1 MNMRIFER
9 SPHNPIITP
18 RDLPFPAASVLN
30 PGATVQGDQVV
41 LLLRVED
48 TAGYSSI
55 YVARSRNGVTDWRF
69 EPEPILRY
77 GQRQWRCERWGCED
91 ARVTYLAT
99 EERWY
104 ITYTAYS
111 ENGAAVALAR
121 SEDLVRAER
130 VGLIFSP
137 NNKDAA
143 LFPKKFGG
151 DIQKHYEILTQEL
164 ADVHGKQVLELA
176 TGSGS
181 AVYFLNSDNQFTG
194 TDISAGL
201 LRQAKKR
208 FEKAGFSE
216 PVFYVVSAEDL
227 PFEDGSF
234 DLCLCILALNFVQD
248 VKIVFQE
255 AARVLVPGGVLV
267 CSVPVPERNHL
278 QSTINGTLYSEEELE
293 EISQENGFA
302 FEQISGE
309 NGALLYFRAIK

>member
-1 MNMRIFER
+1 MVKLKPDI
-9 SPHNPIITP
+9 
-18 RDLPFPAASVLN
+18 
-30 PGATVQGDQVV
+30 QVTNKKG
-41 LLLRVED
+41 L
-48 TAGYSSI
+48 Y
-55 YVARSRNGVTDWRF
+55 
-69 EPEPILRY
+69 
-77 GQRQWRCERWGCED
+77 
-91 ARVTYLAT
+91 
-99 EERWY
+99 Y
-104 ITYTAYS
+104 IV
-111 ENGAAVALAR
+111 ENGNRLKR
-121 SEDLVRAER
+121 FKPWLGDS
-130 VGLIFSP
+130 FSFLYDFIMT
-137 NNKDAA
+137 KSV
-143 LFPKKFGG
+143 FPKKFGG

-181 AVYFLNSDNQFTG
+181 AVYFLNSDNHFTG

-255 AARVLVPGGVLV
+255 AARVLVPGGVFV